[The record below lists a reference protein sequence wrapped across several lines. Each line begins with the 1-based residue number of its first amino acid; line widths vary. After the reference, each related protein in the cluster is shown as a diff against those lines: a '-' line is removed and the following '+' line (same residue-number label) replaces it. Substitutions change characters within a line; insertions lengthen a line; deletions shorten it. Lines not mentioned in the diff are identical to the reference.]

1 MAMEVPSEWEAI
13 GMSAFRTPAAALLWT
28 RPPEGSDFILGTT
41 FPPELIGF
49 PIFSWEEKRSGLT
62 EVCQG
67 NNSRLQPYSLL
78 ADSLR
83 WI

>member
-41 FPPELIGF
+41 FLAELIGF